1 MKHIYKYIAI
11 MLALVLCAPL
21 ADAQGKKAKEKPVT
35 VSGNVV
41 NEKGLPMMGVKITVQ
56 DSFIDTESDE
66 YGDFTIT
73 VPSIGAVLVFNTD
86 YYYELQQ
93 TVTSADGFYRIVL
106 KEAPAG
112 QGTYD
117 VVHMPYRDT
126 KKRDLNASIM
136 TIGAEELDKSKVTS
150 LGNALSGRVLG
161 MTSRQYAG
169 MPGFDE
175 ATYRIRGVRTLFG
188 GNQNGVDCYGV
199 ATPLIIVDGF
209 ERSFDDL
216 DANEIESFSV
226 LKDAAA
232 TAIYGNRGANG
243 VILVTTKRGM
253 TNKRTIEVKYNE
265 GLLTPTDCYPDYVD
279 AYTYAQ
285 WYNEARRNDGLT
297 PVYTDADLEHWR
309 TGDSPLTHPNVDF
322 YNELMNKYASQRKA
336 SITMTGGNQIA
347 RYFVLLGYTSQDG
360 LFKYQHFNP
369 AFPSVTNYSKFNARS
384 NLDISLSKWLTLS
397 TSIGGRILEVKY
409 PYVDSDNYSTFAGE
423 LFDQFKNPA
432 GQYPLYFTGV
442 DPDLKKE
449 VFMLGGNSAYQK
461 NPLGLMAFRGYNER
475 TMRYYQITGRVKADL
490 SEFVA
495 PGLTVEFAG
504 HMDGYNSYRVEKTN
518 YSTSTKTFVRLW
530 EYSQDALGNDVYTAY
545 GTDNTLS
552 TSGAYGTTRYYG
564 MDTEVKYNRVLG
576 DHVVDAMFVWNR
588 YQEVLSGNNKSDYRR
603 ENFALWGR
611 YGFKNRYFFDFT
623 TCLSGSEKFYQ
634 TNHPRSLFPAGA
646 FSWVISGENF
656 MKDVKSVD
664 YLKLRLSAGLSGNN
678 EYSFTDVNGDDERY
692 PARERWWVSGT
703 SSAVIYFGTAATGM
717 NAVYEGRMANPD
729 ACIEKAF
736 MTNVALEGTLFN
748 HRLDFDLEGWFER
761 RYDAYTAAIG
771 RYPKLIGVLDSR
783 MPITNDSIVH
793 SAGVELMLNWHGQ
806 AGKFKYNIMGQV
818 SYNDNRII
826 EMGEPYR
833 EFDNLWQTGQR
844 TRMDYGLIFLG
855 YFKDQADIDNSP
867 EQLFGTYGVGDMKYK
882 DVNGDNIV
890 DANDYVPLGEGRDPR
905 LSAGLNFNVEYAGV
919 GLDVLI
925 QGTAYQTNYLYA
937 DAVRAFYDNGT
948 AQTWMAGRVVI
959 DDNGVAT
966 NAETATYPRFS
977 TANNFD
983 NNYRISTFWMENA
996 NFCRIKNVALSY
1008 TLPKKW
1014 LSKVAVDNVKV
1025 YLNAYNP
1032 FTFSSSSLREKHI
1045 DAEDWL
1051 AGSIRYP
1058 QTKLYSIGIDLTF

>member
-1 MKHIYKYIAI
+1 MKHLYKYIAI
-11 MLALVLCAPL
+11 LLALVLIAPV
-21 ADAQGKKAKEKPVT
+21 AGAQGKKAKEQPVT

-41 NEKGLPMMGVKITVQ
+41 NEKGLPMMGVRITVQ

-169 MPGFDE
+169 MPGADE

-209 ERSFDDL
+209 ERTFDDL

-265 GLLTPTDCYPDYVD
+265 GVLTPTDCYPDYVD
-279 AYTYAQ
+279 ALTYAQ
-285 WYNEARRNDGLT
+285 WYNEARKNDGLT
-297 PVYTDADLEHWR
+297 PIYTDDDMNHWR
-309 TGDSPLTHPNVDF
+309 TNDSPLTHPNVSF
-322 YNELMNKYASQRKA
+322 YKDLMGKYASQRKA

-360 LFKYQHFNP
+360 LFKYQRTNP
-369 AFPSVTNYSKFNARS
+369 DFPSITNFSKYNARS

-397 TSIGGRILEVKY
+397 MTIGGRIIERKY
-409 PYVDSDNYSTFAGE
+409 PYYDSDTYGSFAGE

-432 GQYPLYFTGV
+432 GQYPLSFTGV
-442 DPDLKKE
+442 DPDLQKE
-449 VFMLGGNSAYQK
+449 VFMLGGNSVYKK
-461 NPLGLMAFRGYNER
+461 NPLALMAYRGYNEL
-475 TMRYYQITGRVKADL
+475 TGRYYQISGRAKADL
-490 SEFVA
+490 SEFVT

-504 HMDGYNSYRVEKTN
+504 HLDGYNSYRVAKNRTFRVWQ
-518 YSTSTKTFVRLW
+518 YSKN
-530 EYSQDALGNDVYTAY
+530 ALGNDVYTSF
-545 GTDNTLS
+545 GTDGSLS
-552 TSGAYGTTRYYG
+552 TSGYYGTTRYYG
-564 MDTEVKYNRVLG
+564 MDAEIKYNRVIG
-576 DHVVDAMFVWNR
+576 DHVVDAMATWNR

-611 YGFKNRYFFDFT
+611 YGYKNRYFFDFT
-623 TCLSGSEKFYQ
+623 ACLSGSEKFYH
-634 TNHPRSLFPAGA
+634 TEHPRSFFPAGA

-656 MKDVKSVD
+656 MKEAKAVD

-678 EYSFTDVNGDDERY
+678 EYSFTDINGDDERY

-703 SSAVIYFGTAATGM
+703 SSGYLHFGTAATAL
-717 NAVYEGRMANPD
+717 NLVYEGRMSNPD

-736 MTNVALEGTLFN
+736 MANVALEGTLFN
-748 HRLDFDLEGWFER
+748 HHLDFDIEGWFER
-761 RYDAYTAAIG
+761 RFDAYTAAIG
-771 RYPKLIGVLDSR
+771 RYPKLLGVLDNR
-783 MPITNDSIVH
+783 MPITNDGIVH
-793 SAGVELMLNWHGQ
+793 SAGAELMLTWHGQ
-806 AGKFKYNIMGQV
+806 SGKFKYNIMGQV
-818 SYNDNRII
+818 SYTDNRII
-826 EMGEPYR
+826 EMGEPFR

-855 YFKDQADIDNSP
+855 FFKDQADVDNSP
-867 EQLFGTYGVGDMKYK
+867 EQGFGAYGVGDMKYK

-905 LSAGLNFNVEYAGV
+905 LSAGLNINVEYAGV

-925 QGTAYQTNYLYA
+925 QGTGYQTNYLYA

-948 AQTWMAGRVVI
+948 AQKWMAGRVVI
-959 DDNGVAT
+959 DDSGVAT

-983 NNYRISTFWMENA
+983 NNYRISSFWMENA
-996 NFCRIKNVALSY
+996 GFVRVKNVALSY
-1008 TLPKKW
+1008 TFPKNW
-1014 LSKVAVDNVKV
+1014 LKKVAVDNVEI
-1025 YLNAYNP
+1025 YLNAYNSLS
-1032 FTFSSSSLREKHI
+1032 FTNSSLREKHI